1 MAAVQRPGPPIRSYT
16 ETVQDDVDDATS
28 SLLFS
33 APSARVAP
41 QRQLGETQVLSSS
54 PTEHRVRRRRST
66 LDLRLP
72 PAIGGHPAKDV
83 GRRDGGEQR
92 VAGGSGGGE
101 GQSGEDE
108 GAAGRPAFQLRRTTS
123 AELLV
128 RDEAA
133 DEEDDEDFSSD
144 DESFRF
150 RPPSVA
156 STATSQRSS
165 RRGVRVQDWTERP
178 SGSFVRDVRITG
190 YHAVG
195 SESGGFVVF
204 DIEIDTLPVN
214 ATSQSTTIRIHRR
227 YSAFARLRSDLL
239 YAHPRF
245 RNIVPRLPPKSSL
258 AKYRPSFLERRRQR
272 LAFFLATILLHPILG
287 GDPIVRQWV
296 LE

>member
-1 MAAVQRPGPPIRSYT
+1 MQ
-16 ETVQDDVDDATS
+16 
-28 SLLFS
+28 
-33 APSARVAP
+33 
-41 QRQLGETQVLSSS
+41 
-54 PTEHRVRRRRST
+54 
-66 LDLRLP
+66 
-72 PAIGGHPAKDV
+72 
-83 GRRDGGEQR
+83 
-92 VAGGSGGGE
+92 
-101 GQSGEDE
+101 
-108 GAAGRPAFQLRRTTS
+108 
-123 AELLV
+123 
-128 RDEAA
+128 
-133 DEEDDEDFSSD
+133 
-144 DESFRF
+144 
-150 RPPSVA
+150 
-156 STATSQRSS
+156 
-165 RRGVRVQDWTERP
+165 RRG
-178 SGSFVRDVRITG
+178 VRITG

>member
-1 MAAVQRPGPPIRSYT
+1 MPACTI
-16 ETVQDDVDDATS
+16 
-28 SLLFS
+28 
-33 APSARVAP
+33 ARA
-41 QRQLGETQVLSSS
+41 S
-54 PTEHRVRRRRST
+54 
-66 LDLRLP
+66 
-72 PAIGGHPAKDV
+72 
-83 GRRDGGEQR
+83 
-92 VAGGSGGGE
+92 
-101 GQSGEDE
+101 
-108 GAAGRPAFQLRRTTS
+108 GRPAFQLRRTTS

-258 AKYRPSFLERRRQR
+258 GASRPFLVDSTRSPDISLLSQVPPVVPRATETATRLLPRDHPPSPDSRRRPYRAPVGAGITYRPLV
-272 LAFFLATILLHPILG
+272 LL
-287 GDPIVRQWV
+287 
-296 LE
+296 